1 MLFDVCAC
9 YCSCRSSCVRR
20 LRDQTGVSG
29 KYLISTPPR
38 CNANSSA
45 GISTN
50 CKIIAAQVE
59 TKLSPNLTH
68 SAAKYD
74 RTLVAIKT
82 AADIALTALPSTI
95 ATTSAN
101 IASAKLR
108 RMGWVICSL
117 FRQITG
123 INQYAFQKVC
133 AILGSSIARVKF
145 IGQLCELKMYLSM
158 CAKLQTLRWRT
169 AKLFA
174 LFVLQHL

>member
-1 MLFDVCAC
+1 MLFRSQASVSWLVSTSLTQLGLFSRPTIKPSLLLC
-9 YCSCRSSCVRR
+9 CRLDAWDGSS
-20 LRDQTGVSG
+20 
-29 KYLISTPPR
+29 
-38 CNANSSA
+38 
-45 GISTN
+45 
-50 CKIIAAQVE
+50 VE
-59 TKLSPNLTH
+59 PLKVWQPEL
-68 SAAKYD
+68 
-74 RTLVAIKT
+74 
-82 AADIALTALPSTI
+82 I